1 MAEATN
7 SRRVRRNRK
16 RNQRFL
22 MLALLLVVSVF
33 LAGGIYS
40 FILYSLSS
48 MAGLDMVNV
57 VSWER
62 SVTGPAW
69 SFQREYTIDTD
80 RSCML
85 IPIVGEGERVSK
97 GLEVAR
103 LNFDGEVRLNES
115 GNRRIYS
122 PVAGIVSYL
131 PDGLEMIRESRDYQA
146 LTVEML
152 EGEIRRVENGQRES
166 RGLTTLIQDKLTRE
180 KEESDAASVSADSLA
195 DAGALP
201 GIAEDTE
208 SEGDGLSAEEKS
220 QPREVKAG
228 AVVMKVTDNLS
239 DCYVY
244 LRLPQQDEAPF
255 LETDP
260 VKLRLEE
267 GGEGRGVVLQCAEV
281 ASGWGVLLR
290 LDSGLEA
297 LRLQRQHQLMV
308 VLGAEEQ
315 LVVQAGAVVMK
326 NGELGVYIEEKN
338 RIRWKPVNL
347 VGEKDGLQIIEGAA
361 PEAIVQGDLV
371 VTRPWLVWDGMRI
384 RG

>member
-1 MAEATN
+1 MAEGTN
-7 SRRVRRNRK
+7 NRRLRRNRK

-22 MLALLLVVSVF
+22 MLTLLLVVSVF

-57 VSWER
+57 VSWEH
-62 SVTGPAW
+62 SVDGPAW
-69 SFQREYTIDTD
+69 SFQREFIIDTD

-85 IPIVGEGERVSK
+85 LPIVGEGERVSK

-103 LNFDGEVRLNES
+103 LNFEGEVRLNES
-115 GNRRIYS
+115 GNRRLYS
-122 PVAGIVSYL
+122 PMAGIVSYL

-146 LTVEML
+146 MTIELL
-152 EGEIRRVENGQRES
+152 EERINRIENEQRES

-180 KEESDAASVSADSLA
+180 KEESDSASAYAENLA
-195 DAGALP
+195 DAGVLP
-201 GIAEDTE
+201 GIIEEAPSAD
-208 SEGDGLSAEEKS
+208 DGLSAEEKT

-239 DCYVY
+239 ECYVY

-267 GGEGRGVVLQCAEV
+267 GGEGRGVVLECTEV
-281 ASGWGVLLR
+281 ANGWGVLFR

-297 LRLQRQHQLMV
+297 LRLQRRHHLMV
-308 VLGAEEQ
+308 VLGVEEQ

-347 VGEKDGLQIIEGAA
+347 VGEKDGMQIIEGAA

-371 VTRPWLVWDGMRI
+371 VTRPWLVWDGMRV